1 MGLYGLE
8 VAYIHYI
15 PIPIMLIPPFIISY
29 TTYVSIIMLVHL
41 IEEEIIEEEKIVLL
55 VEF

>member
-1 MGLYGLE
+1 MGFYGLT
-8 VAYIHYI
+8 VTYIHYI

-41 IEEEIIEEEKIVLL
+41 IEEEKIEEEKIVLL